1 MRVWK
6 ISLSLVFF
14 GGITVGVTIWA
25 LVFESS
31 PYDII
36 PNGTVLECKIQED
49 GKYFV
54 VSEEGEVYRLELG
67 DWALLNA
74 PRCK

>member
-1 MRVWK
+1 MRVWE
-6 ISLSLVFF
+6 ISLLVFF
-14 GGITVGVTIWA
+14 GVVILGVTIWA
-25 LVFESS
+25 LVFASP

-54 VSEEGEVYRLELG
+54 VDGDGEVYRLELG
-67 DWALLNA
+67 DWALLNV